1 MESNCG
7 PAADPKDFAVT
18 LKLYFAPGA
27 CSFVPHALLETTGA
41 PFEPVMVKLH
51 KGENHGPDYKA
62 INPRSQVPVLVD
74 GGEVITQILA
84 IVSWLDHRF
93 PQCNFLPREP
103 LARVRTLETLAWMN
117 NTVHPTF
124 THVFMP
130 HKFAGTPEAQAEI
143 KTFNAALYGNML
155 AELEGL
161 AAQASDK
168 GQAWLGGDRFGPLD
182 AYALTLLRWGGFAGH
197 DPQGRPAL
205 WALVQRV
212 AQLPGVAR
220 AIERERLQL
229 NVYKAA

>member
-1 MESNCG
+1 M
-7 PAADPKDFAVT
+7 T

-41 PFEPVMVKLH
+41 PFEPVLVKLH
-51 KGENHGPDYKA
+51 KGENYSADYQA

-74 GGEVITQILA
+74 GSEVITQILA

-103 LARVRTLETLAWMN
+103 LARARTLETLAWMN

-130 HKFAGTPEAQAEI
+130 HKFAGSPEAQAEI
-143 KTFNAALYGNML
+143 RAFNTALYGAML
-155 AELEGL
+155 GELEAL
-161 AAQASDK
+161 AVQAAAQ
-168 GQAWLGGDRFGPLD
+168 GRPYLGGAQFGPLD

-197 DPQGRPAL
+197 DPQGFAGL

-212 AQLPGVAR
+212 AGLPAVAR